1 MVFVRYYLNSECI
14 EKYYVIVTEIIA
26 TVFEMVFN
34 GYYINSN
41 YIIVLEFLKYTF
53 MKYFE
58 IFPPKIL
65 LKYILWHEICFG
77 KIAKILVNIFE
88 KKIF

>member
-1 MVFVRYYLNSECI
+1 MLLLP
-14 EKYYVIVTEIIA
+14 KIIA

-34 GYYINSN
+34 GYYINRN

-77 KIAKILVNIFE
+77 KITKNFGKYFRKENILITLYP
-88 KKIF
+88 

>member
-1 MVFVRYYLNSECI
+1 MVLLRYYLYSECI

-26 TVFEMVFN
+26 TVFEMVSN

-41 YIIVLEFLKYTF
+41 YIIVFEFLKYTS

-58 IFPPKIL
+58 IFHR
-65 LKYILWHEICFG
+65 KYF
-77 KIAKILVNIFE
+77 
-88 KKIF
+88 